1 MSKTFKNTSDK
12 TVPVVHSANI
22 QRLSMITKAGNTL
35 SFFYNTENSL
45 LVVDLVDKN
54 DNGGNELVRLT
65 LNEKKLLAH
74 V

>member
-1 MSKTFKNTSDK
+1 MNKTFKNTSDK

-45 LVVDLVDKN
+45 LVVVDKN

>member
-1 MSKTFKNTSDK
+1 MNKTFKNTS
-12 TVPVVHSANI
+12 VHSANI
-22 QRLSMITKAGNTL
+22 QCLSMITKAGNTL

-45 LVVDLVDKN
+45 LVVDLVDKKET
-54 DNGGNELVRLT
+54 GGNELVRLT